1 MQLFSDKNITPKY
14 LAFICALFL
23 FIVSVLFLFFLSF
36 PFLKAIFAGLLISV
50 SAGLLFYYALNHF
63 FYRKIKLIYKFIAQT
78 KANYQEESLKD
89 LLPIDTNINDASNE
103 VMQWA
108 QSKHFEIETLKQ
120 NEIYRRDFLMNFSHE
135 IKTPIFSVQGY
146 LHTLISG
153 AINDENVR
161 DKFLKNATKGI
172 DKLADMVLEID
183 EISKLEIGDIK
194 LNKSKFEILDLV
206 HDTYAE
212 LQLEADAKRIE
223 LSIKEGARNKTTVFA
238 DRLKIKQVIAN
249 LVNNAIKYGR
259 QDGHITAAIYNVDEL
274 NIYLEITDNGNGIS
288 ESDVPRVFERFYRTD
303 DGRQKN
309 TKGTG
314 LGLAIVKHIIEAHG
328 HSISCRSAIGVGS
341 SFGFGLSKA

>member
-212 LQLEADAKRIE
+212 LQLEADAKGIE